1 MDQIL
6 LCDLEVH
13 LRIGVTEAERARPQ
27 RLLVSLEMEHDV
39 SRAAAADNLA
49 ETIDYYAV
57 AQRLL
62 HFGDNREWELIET
75 LASDIAQ
82 MVLKDFGP
90 HRVTVEVKK
99 FVIPQARHVAVK
111 LTRSKPTA

>member
-1 MDQIL
+1 MDHIV

-27 RLLVSLEMEHDV
+27 RLLISVEMEHDV
-39 SRAAAADNLA
+39 SRAAEAESLAA
-49 ETIDYYAV
+49 TIDYYAV

-62 HFGDNREWELIET
+62 HFGDDGPWALIET
-75 LASDIAQ
+75 LASDVAQ

-90 HRVTVEVKK
+90 RRVTVEVKK
-99 FVIPQARHVAVK
+99 FVIPQARHVAVR
-111 LTRSKPTA
+111 LTRSQPGA